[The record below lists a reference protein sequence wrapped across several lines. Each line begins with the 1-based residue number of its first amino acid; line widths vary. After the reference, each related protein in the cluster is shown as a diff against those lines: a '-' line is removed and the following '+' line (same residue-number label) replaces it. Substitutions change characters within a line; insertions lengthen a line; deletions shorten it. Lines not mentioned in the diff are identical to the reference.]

1 MRTPYFE
8 APPWLTHLF
17 VGSHHLSDMVEG
29 SKPKQLPKTRRTTPR
44 PQELRHWRWVKNWY
58 IRILG

>member
-29 SKPKQLPKTRRTTPR
+29 SKPKQ
-44 PQELRHWRWVKNWY
+44 
-58 IRILG
+58 